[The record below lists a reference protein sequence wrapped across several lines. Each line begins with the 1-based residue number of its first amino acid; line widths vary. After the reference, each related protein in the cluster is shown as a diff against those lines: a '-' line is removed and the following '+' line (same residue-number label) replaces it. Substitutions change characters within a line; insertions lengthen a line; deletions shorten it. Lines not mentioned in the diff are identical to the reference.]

1 MLVTYALPILC
12 ISSVRDEMSVL
23 LPIKNIGIST
33 GGGDCPGL
41 NAVIRAVVK
50 SGILQ
55 YGWRVIG
62 IEDGFDGLIWPDR
75 VRELTLDDVAG
86 LLPKGGTILG
96 TTNRGDPLAYR
107 LMDKGRETI
116 HDFSHEVIENART
129 MGLDAMI
136 VVGGDG
142 TMKIAME
149 LSRKGLKLVGVPKT
163 IDNDLAGT
171 EVSFGFDTALHTA
184 MEAIDKVH
192 TSAESHH
199 RVMVIE
205 VMGRRAGWIGLQSGL
220 AAGADVILI
229 PEIPFVMDKVVDC
242 ISRRKAAGKHFTI
255 VVVAEGIDVSAPQP
269 ADEAAFMVSRSGRA
283 GYAIGDC
290 IARRTQHDTR
300 VTVLGHIQRGGSPSP
315 FDRILCTRF
324 GVAATD
330 LVARGDFGRMVALKA
345 GKIESVDLAEAVRTT
360 RCIDPQ
366 CDMVRMARAIGVCFG
381 D

>member
-1 MLVTYALPILC
+1 MYTLAW
-12 ISSVRDEMSVL
+12 DEMGVL
-23 LPIKNIGIST
+23 LPIKTVGIST

-50 SGILQ
+50 SAILQ

-62 IEDGFDGLIWPDR
+62 IQDGFDGLIWPDR
-75 VRELTLDDVAG
+75 VRGLTLDDVAG

-96 TTNRGDPLAYR
+96 TTNRGNPLGYR
-107 LMDKGRETI
+107 LLDNGREVV
-116 HDFSHEVIENART
+116 HDFSNEVVENARA

-149 LSRKGLKLVGVPKT
+149 LSRKGLRLVGVPKT

-184 MEAIDKVH
+184 VEAIDKVH

-205 VMGRRAGWIGLQSGL
+205 VMGREAGWIGLQSGL

-229 PEIPFVMDKVVDC
+229 PEIPFAMNKVVDC
-242 ISRRKAAGKHFTI
+242 ISRRRAAGKHFTI
-255 VVVAEGIDVSAPQP
+255 VVVAEGIDVSAPQLT
-269 ADEAAFMVSRSGRA
+269 DEASFTVGRSGRA

-290 IARRTQHDTR
+290 IARCTQHDTR
-300 VTVLGHIQRGGSPSP
+300 VTVLGHIQRGGPPSP
-315 FDRILCTRF
+315 FDRVLCTRF
-324 GVAATD
+324 GVAATE
-330 LVARGDFGRMVALKA
+330 LVARGEFGRMVVLRA
-345 GKIESVDLAEAVRTT
+345 GTIESVDIAEAVRTT
-360 RCIDPQ
+360 RCVDPR
-366 CDMVRMARAIGVCFG
+366 CDIVRMARAIGVCFG

>member
-1 MLVTYALPILC
+1 V
-12 ISSVRDEMSVL
+12 SVV
-23 LPIKNIGIST
+23 LPIKTIGIST

-50 SGILQ
+50 SAILKH
-55 YGWRVIG
+55 GWRVIG
-62 IEDGFDGLIWPDR
+62 VQDGFDGLIWPER

-96 TTNRGDPLAYR
+96 TTNRGNPMAYK
-107 LMDKGRETI
+107 LVENGQDTLY
-116 HDFSHEVIENART
+116 DFSNQVVDNARAL
-129 MGLDAMI
+129 GLDAII

-149 LSRKGLKLVGVPKT
+149 LSQKGLQLVGVPKT
-163 IDNDLAGT
+163 IDNDLSGT
-171 EVSFGFDTALHTA
+171 ELSFGFDTALHTA

-205 VMGRRAGWIGLQSGL
+205 VMGREAGWIGLESGI

-229 PEIPFVMDKVVDC
+229 PEIPFVMDRIVDC
-242 ISRRKAAGKHFTI
+242 ISRRQAAGKHFTI
-255 VVVAEGIDVSAPQP
+255 VVVAEGIQTSEPQA
-269 ADEAAFMVSRSGRA
+269 ADERAFMAGRTGRA
-283 GYAIGDC
+283 GYSIGDC
-290 IARRTQHDTR
+290 IARRTRHDTR

-324 GVAATD
+324 GVAATE
-330 LVARGDFGRMVALKA
+330 LVARGEFGRMVALRA
-345 GKIESVDLAEAVRTT
+345 GAIESVEIAEAVRTT
-360 RCIDPQ
+360 RYVDPH
-366 CDMVRMARAIGVCFG
+366 CDLVRMARTIGVCFG